1 MDVTGKNI
9 DSVAGEK
16 VSKIIESTLSELLRM
31 DLVLALKKR
40 LKEDYKV
47 DLTDYEHLVQN
58 PESFEM
64 AVISIA
70 GEGAD
75 LLLGVICQNLIKEFS
90 INDPKSLAYKK
101 AGDFV
106 RLIYRIK
113 DLYQAGI

>member
-9 DSVAGEK
+9 DSVAGGK

-31 DLVLALKKR
+31 DLFLALKKR
-40 LKEDYKV
+40 IKEDYKV

-64 AVISIA
+64 ALTDIA

-90 INDPKSLAYKK
+90 VNPPESFTYRKV
-101 AGDFV
+101 GDYIK
-106 RLIYRIK
+106 LIYRIK
-113 DLYQAGI
+113 HMHST